1 MSIAANAQQKIEV
14 RGTVTDATDKLT
26 IIGATVLERGTTNGT
41 ITDMDGNYKIEVN
54 PQAVLE
60 YSSIGY
66 LTQYIAVNWQTII
79 NVELQRDPE
88 HVCYPDATSNY
99 YLFSRNKNKST
110 NSKDK

>member
-1 MSIAANAQQKIEV
+1 MSIAAIAQQKIEV
-14 RGTVTDATDKLT
+14 KGTVTDATDKLP

-54 PQAVLE
+54 PRAVLE
-60 YSSIGY
+60 YSYIGY
-66 LTQYIAVNWQTII
+66 LTQYIAVNWRTII
-79 NVELQRDPE
+79 NVELQRDPG

-99 YLFSRNKNKST
+99 YFFSRNKNKST